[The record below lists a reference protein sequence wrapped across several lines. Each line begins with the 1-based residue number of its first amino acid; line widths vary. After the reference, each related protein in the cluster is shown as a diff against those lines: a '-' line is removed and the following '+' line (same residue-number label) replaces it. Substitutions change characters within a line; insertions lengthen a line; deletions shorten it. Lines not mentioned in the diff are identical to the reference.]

1 MNFTAGNQY
10 LADLLRG
17 QTLSDADL
25 NALVLFKI
33 DTWWR
38 RWRKR
43 PSQTY
48 IIPNPQLKGIRS
60 TCLPILSPQRSGQ
73 ALFANG
79 STFFRTSTVERTTR
93 ECMRA
98 IGISPYLKQIPK
110 CKKKPPLK
118 DAKQLS

>member
-43 PSQTY
+43 P
-48 IIPNPQLKGIRS
+48 
-60 TCLPILSPQRSGQ
+60 
-73 ALFANG
+73 FADLHN
-79 STFFRTSTVERTTR
+79 SEPS
-93 ECMRA
+93 A
-98 IGISPYLKQIPK
+98 
-110 CKKKPPLK
+110 
-118 DAKQLS
+118 